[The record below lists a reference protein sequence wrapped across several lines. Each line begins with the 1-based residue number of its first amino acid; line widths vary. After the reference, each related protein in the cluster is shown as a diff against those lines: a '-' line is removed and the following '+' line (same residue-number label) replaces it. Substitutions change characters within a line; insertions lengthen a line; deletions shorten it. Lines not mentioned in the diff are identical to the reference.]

1 MNLFST
7 VRRFIQHFPA
17 LRRFVAFS
25 VVPSGLFDSMILLYP
40 ISDDWKERVNLA
52 REAPDNAFIPRVP
65 DAGRI
70 LRGKQ
75 IMHNGL
81 RINAG
86 SYYGFEESILM
97 HENRGVHEPQE
108 ERLFQEVLP
117 HIEPGA
123 VMIEMG
129 AFWSFY
135 SMWFNK
141 TVCGARNYMLEPE
154 GFNLESGRHNFRLNG
169 MLGEFRHCGVG
180 ERSGIMPSGVPII
193 CVDDFV
199 RTEGI
204 AHVHLLHADIQG
216 QEVAMLRG
224 ATFLFTNQLV
234 DWIFVST
241 HSENLHADCL
251 ALLDEYGCLVV
262 AAVQPSESYSV
273 DGIIVAKRRGIGGVE
288 RVGIALRNAP
298 KTKTGLDRERP

>member
-17 LRRFVAFS
+17 LRRFIAFN
-25 VVPSGLFDSMILLYP
+25 VVPSGWFDNIILHYP
-40 ISDDWKERVNLA
+40 ISDEWKERVELA
-52 REAPDNAFIPRVP
+52 REAPDNAFIPRVL
-65 DAGRI
+65 DAGKI

-86 SYYGFEESILM
+86 SYYGFEEAILM
-97 HENRGVHEPQE
+97 HMNRGVHEPQE
-108 ERLFQEVLP
+108 ERIFQAVLP
-117 HIEPGA
+117 HIESGST
-123 VMIEMG
+123 MIEMG

-141 TVCGARNYMLEPE
+141 MVSGAQNYMLEPD
-154 GFNLESGRHNFRLNG
+154 GFNLESGRLNFRLNG
-169 MLGEFRHCGVG
+169 MLGEFRHCGIG
-180 ERSGIMPSGVPII
+180 EQSGAMPSGVPII

-204 AHVHLLHADIQG
+204 IHVHLLHADIQG

-224 ATFLFTNQLV
+224 ASILFINQSV

-241 HSENLHADCL
+241 HSKSLHADCL
-251 ALLDEYGCLVV
+251 TLLDEYEYPIVD
-262 AAVQPSESYSV
+262 AVRPSESYSE
-273 DGIIVAKRRGIGGVE
+273 DGVIVAKRRGIGGVE
-288 RVGIALRNAP
+288 RVGVALRNAP
-298 KTKTGLDRERP
+298 KTKTGMDRERS

>member
-1 MNLFST
+1 MNPLST
-7 VRRFIQHFPA
+7 LRRFIQHFPA

-25 VVPSGLFDSMILLYP
+25 VVPSGLFDSMILHYP
-40 ISDDWKERVNLA
+40 ISDEWKERVNLA
-52 REAPDNAFIPRVP
+52 REAPDNEFIPRVP

-97 HENRGVHEPQE
+97 HANRGVHEPQE

-117 HIEPGA
+117 HIESGST
-123 VMIEMG
+123 MIEMG

-141 TVCGARNYMLEPE
+141 MVSGARNYMLEPD
-154 GFNLESGRHNFRLNG
+154 GFNLESGRLNFRLNG
-169 MLGEFRHCGVG
+169 MFGEFRHCGIG
-180 ERSGIMPSGVPII
+180 EWSGTMPSGVPIV

-216 QEVAMLRG
+216 HEVAMLRG
-224 ATFLFTNQLV
+224 AALLFTNQLV
-234 DWIFVST
+234 DWVFVST
-241 HSENLHADCL
+241 HEEKLHADCL
-251 ALLDEYGCLVV
+251 ALLAEYAYPIV
-262 AAVQPSESYSV
+262 AAVRPSESYSE
-273 DGIIVAKRRGIGGVE
+273 DGVIVAKRRGIGGVE
-288 RVGIALRNAP
+288 RVDVALRSVP
-298 KTKTGLDRERP
+298 KAETGLDREKA

>member
-1 MNLFST
+1 MNPFSAL
-7 VRRFIQHFPA
+7 RRFIQHFPR
-17 LRRFVAFS
+17 LRRFIAFE
-25 VVPSGLFDSMILLYP
+25 VVPSGLFDSLILHYP
-40 ISDDWKERVNLA
+40 ISDEWKERVTLA
-52 REAPDNAFIPRVP
+52 REAPDNVFIPRVP

-70 LRGKQ
+70 IQGKQ

-97 HENRGVHEPQE
+97 HANRGVHEPQE
-108 ERLFQEVLP
+108 ERVFQAVLP
-117 HIEPGA
+117 DIKPDS

-141 TVCGARNYMLEPE
+141 MVRGARNYMLEPD
-154 GFNLESGRHNFRLNG
+154 GFNLESGRLNFRLNG
-169 MLGEFRHCGVG
+169 MLGEFRHCGIG
-180 ERSGIMPSGVPII
+180 ERSDTMPSGVPII

-216 QEVAMLRG
+216 KEVALLRG
-224 ATFLFTNQLV
+224 AAFLFTNQSV
-234 DWIFVST
+234 DWVFIST
-241 HSENLHADCL
+241 HEESLHTDCL
-251 ALLDEYGCLVV
+251 ELFDKYGYPII
-262 AAVQPSESYSV
+262 AAVRPSESYSK
-273 DGIIVAKRRGIGGVE
+273 DGIIVAKRHGIGGVE
-288 RVGIALRNAP
+288 RVCIALRNAP
-298 KTKTGLDRERP
+298 KTKTGRDRERL

>member
-1 MNLFST
+1 MNLFSI
-7 VRRFIQHFPA
+7 VRRSIQHFPA

-25 VVPSGLFDSMILLYP
+25 VVPSGLFDSMILHYP
-40 ISDDWKERVNLA
+40 ISDEWKERVNLA
-52 REAPDNAFIPRVP
+52 REAPDNAFIPRAP
-65 DAGRI
+65 NAGRI

-81 RINAG
+81 RIYAG

-97 HENRGVHEPQE
+97 HANCGVHEPQE

-117 HIEPGA
+117 YIESGGT
-123 VMIEMG
+123 MIEMG

-141 TVCGARNYMLEPE
+141 MVSGARNYLLEPD
-154 GFNLESGRHNFRLNG
+154 GFNLESGRLNFRLNG
-169 MLGEFRHCGVG
+169 MLGEFRHCGIG
-180 ERSGIMPSGVPII
+180 ERSGTMPSGVPII

-216 QEVAMLRG
+216 HEVAMLRG
-224 ATFLFTNQLV
+224 AALLFTNQSV
-234 DWIFVST
+234 DWVFVST
-241 HSENLHADCL
+241 HNENLHADCL
-251 ALLDEYGCLVV
+251 ALFDKYAYPIVD
-262 AAVQPSESYSV
+262 AVRPSESYSE
-273 DGIIVAKRRGIGGVE
+273 DGVIVAKRRGIGGVE

-298 KTKTGLDRERP
+298 NTKTGLDREKA

>member
-1 MNLFST
+1 ML
-7 VRRFIQHFPA
+7 HFPA
-17 LRRFVAFS
+17 LRRWVAYS
-25 VVPSGLFDSMILLYP
+25 VIPSGLFDSMILHYP
-40 ISDDWKERVNLA
+40 ISDEWKYRVELA
-52 REAPDNAFIPRVP
+52 REAPDNVFIPRVP
-65 DAGRI
+65 NAGRI

-97 HENRGVHEPQE
+97 HANRGVHEPQE
-108 ERLFQEVLP
+108 ERLFQAVLP
-117 HIEPGA
+117 DIKPGS

-141 TVCGARNYMLEPE
+141 MVRGARNYMLEPD
-154 GFNLESGRHNFRLNG
+154 GFNLESGHLNFRLNG
-169 MLGEFRHCGVG
+169 MLGEFRHCGIG
-180 ERSGIMPSGVPII
+180 ERSGTIVSGVPIVCI
-193 CVDDFV
+193 DDFV

-224 ATFLFTNQLV
+224 ASFLFTNQSV
-234 DWIFVST
+234 DWVFIST
-241 HSENLHADCL
+241 HEENLHADCL
-251 ALLDEYGCLVV
+251 ALLDEYGCSVV
-262 AAVQPSESYSV
+262 AAVRPLESYSA
-273 DGIIVAKRRGIGGVE
+273 DGVIVAKRRGIGGVE
-288 RVGIALRNAP
+288 RLDVALRNTS
-298 KTKTGLDRERP
+298 KTKTGFDWEKV